1 MAYKLVSTN
10 GQVQYGIDEFFIDN
24 KDDLEKLPKRSSMGS
39 QALCLADGTVY
50 IKNSAGEWV
59 EI

>member
-10 GQVQYGIDEFFIDN
+10 GQVQYGIDEFFIDS

-39 QALCLADGTVY
+39 QALCLGDGTVY
-50 IKNSAGEWV
+50 VKNSAGEWV